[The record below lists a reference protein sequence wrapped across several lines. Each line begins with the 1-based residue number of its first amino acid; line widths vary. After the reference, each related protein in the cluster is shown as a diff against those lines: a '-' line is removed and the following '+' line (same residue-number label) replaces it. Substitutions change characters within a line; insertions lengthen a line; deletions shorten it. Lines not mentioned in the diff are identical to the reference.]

1 MKHVLRWL
9 VVTLLCFAFM
19 GSVASASSLEDNV
32 VPQNPH
38 SHEGKV
44 ELQYNKYPKSRYVLD
59 LHIEKTKNPFN
70 ISGKIDD
77 GIQAFRLDLLNSIW
91 MFMVVVVNFVIFVV
105 GEAFKLDFID
115 SIITQIT
122 EAIQSIAGFDAG
134 GFRTNGLWPVLITLI
149 ITLVGAWAVYVGMVK
164 REQNR
169 AMGGL
174 ISMIF
179 IFGISLGFFSQS
191 DKILT
196 MLNGWSKE
204 IQNSVLNISG
214 GIVSPG
220 AGYSEFEGIATMQ
233 NQMFDVMIYK
243 PYLFMQYGTPSAN
256 ANEVLGL
263 TPGSDTRAQYVE
275 RQVTDHGN
283 TMMSVNGL
291 GSRTWFLILLFV
303 ANLILGVQ
311 LLLMSAAVLLFQIIF
326 IAMVLFAPVPLLMAL
341 VPAWQSKA
349 FDWAMKTIHALLMKI
364 GFALLMT
371 VMFTISKILY
381 NAIDHTKYGYL
392 FVIGMQILCFIGIW
406 MKRKELLSFIHT
418 TTANITST
426 TRGSLDSYR
435 EYRARAREAMQG
447 VPGASAAARF
457 MRYNMMSR
465 MINQRGYVDRRHRF
479 GAAASQAA
487 AVGAVSGAEGMPT
500 TGGAGKTSAGIR
512 YTTPD
517 LIDRQNK
524 NHSNSFTSKPTP
536 AVIDGDYSMVDEN
549 AKLLGSNV
557 KLLDAYRQRST
568 MSAAA
573 KLEVKRATQMP
584 GALGSNRLVEREIA
598 ANAAESEIR
607 RGPSMQSPEQE
618 VHVLVNRQGHDE
630 AAAARSDQSLANLTR
645 EGNRMLGGTEARTGS
660 QNDLVQRNRHDAAA
674 VIRSE
679 QVNQVETQHIQRNL
693 TRENHR
699 SQLVSQTD
707 QQHENEMVQRSNVA
721 NRTTQR
727 QETNKRTHTDTV
739 NRTNNENQTT
749 TRQENQ
755 SRQQQVTETTNRT
768 TTENLHRQQND
779 TQQVDKLVTENRNI
793 SRKENTSRQ
802 VNTLQETHNEEF
814 INRTD
819 RFHVRSFENRVS
831 ELTEHRFEDVLSES
845 APESTKAKRRSWI
858 PWNRKGGRS

>member
-1 MKHVLRWL
+1 MKQALRWL
-9 VVTLLCFAFM
+9 LVTLLCFSFM
-19 GSVASASSLEDNV
+19 GTVVSASSLEDNV

-44 ELQYNKYPKSRYVLD
+44 ELEYNKYPKSRYVLD
-59 LHIEKTKNPFN
+59 LHIEKTKNPLN

-122 EAIQSIAGFDAG
+122 AAIQNIAGFDAG
-134 GFRTNGLWPVLITLI
+134 GFRANGLWPILITLI

-169 AMGGL
+169 AMSGL

-196 MLNGWSKE
+196 QLNGWSKE

-214 GIVSPG
+214 GLVSPG
-220 AGYSEFEGIATMQ
+220 TGYSEYEGIATMQ
-233 NQMFDVMIYK
+233 NQMFDVMLYK
-243 PYLFMQYGTPSAN
+243 PYLFMQYGSASAD
-256 ANEVLGL
+256 ANEVLSL
-263 TPGSDTRAQYVE
+263 TPSSDGRVQYVE

-291 GSRTWFLILLFV
+291 GSRTWFLILLFI
-303 ANLILGVQ
+303 ANLILGGQ
-311 LLLMSAAVLLFQIIF
+311 LLLMAAAVLLFQIIF

-349 FDWAMKTIHALLMKI
+349 FDWAMKTLHALLMKI

-381 NAIDHTKYGYL
+381 SAVDQTQYGYL
-392 FVIGMQILCFIGIW
+392 FVIGMQILCFVGIW
-406 MKRKELLSFIHT
+406 MKRKELLSFIST

-457 MRYNMMSR
+457 MKYNMMSR
-465 MINQRGYVDRRHRF
+465 MINQRGHVDRSHRF
-479 GAAASQAA
+479 GAAA
-487 AVGAVSGAEGMPT
+487 GTVSGAEGIPA
-500 TGGAGKTSAGIR
+500 TGAAGKTAAGIH
-512 YTTPD
+512 YATPD
-517 LIDRQNK
+517 LVDRQNK
-524 NHSNSFTSKPTP
+524 NHLNRLTSKASPT
-536 AVIDGDYSMVDEN
+536 VIDADYSMVDEH
-549 AKLLGSNV
+549 AKPLENNV
-557 KLLDAYRQRST
+557 KMLDAYRNRGT

-573 KLEVKRATQMP
+573 KLEARRAAQTSR
-584 GALGSNRLVEREIA
+584 AIRNHDLVERETA
-598 ANAAESEIR
+598 ANVVEPEQIR
-607 RGPSMQSPEQE
+607 QGWSMQQRDQGESA
-618 VHVLVNRQGHDE
+618 LVDRQGHQE
-630 AAAARSDQSLANLTR
+630 VAATRADLPAASLPR
-645 EGNRMLGGTEARTGS
+645 EGNRTTGTETRTGS
-660 QNDLVQRNRHDAAA
+660 QSELIHRNRHDAAA

-679 QVNQVETQHIQRNL
+679 QMNQVDTQHLQRGL
-693 TRENHR
+693 TRENNNT
-699 SQLVSQTD
+699 Q
-707 QQHENEMVQRSNVA
+707 NW
-721 NRTTQR
+721 TTQR
-727 QETNKRTHTDTV
+727 QETNNHTHTDTV
-739 NRTNNENQTT
+739 NRTNSENQATI
-749 TRQENQ
+749 RQESHN
-755 SRQQQVTETTNRT
+755 RHQQVTETTSRT
-768 TTENLHRQQND
+768 TTENLQRQQNE
-779 TQQVDKLVTENRNI
+779 TQQVDKLVSENRNTH
-793 SRKENTSRQ
+793 RKENTSRQ
-802 VNTLQETHNEEF
+802 VNTLQETHNEEL
-814 INRTD
+814 INRTE

-831 ELTEHRFEDVLSES
+831 EQTEQRPNVEEVRSE
-845 APESTKAKRRSWI
+845 AKPESTKAKGRSWL